1 MNSPES
7 AEDRTNL
14 AEFSGEI
21 TDNSK
26 VGSHSSE
33 LKPAALC
40 RTPSLRKN
48 NSPAVTRRK
57 PGIPPKPPHLEK
69 AQVLFKV

>member
-7 AEDRTNL
+7 AEDSTNP

-21 TDNSK
+21 MDNSN

-40 RTPSLRKN
+40 RTPSLRRN
-48 NSPAVTRRK
+48 DSPAVTRKK
-57 PGIPPKPPHLEK
+57 PGVPPKPPHLVK